1 MSLTSMT
8 FLFVFLPLALVL
20 YYLFPVS
27 KIKEPILL
35 IFSLLFYAF
44 GSIKYTILFAF
55 AVLLTVVIA
64 RCIQKCTDNNFI
76 RKCLLWGGITLNTSL
91 LVYYKYTDFFL
102 SNLGKLTSKEL
113 RMENL
118 TLPLG
123 ISFFTF
129 KSISYLVDVYR
140 KKVVL
145 TENPL
150 HDALYLSFFAQIQ
163 SGPLSRYNDMTFP
176 NQKKIDF
183 DLFSD
188 GVYRFLI
195 GFSKKILISNVLS
208 NITTEIFQAPFENFS
223 TSYAWLGAICY
234 SLQLFFD
241 FAGYSDMA
249 IGITE
254 MFGYRCPENFNYP
267 YITDSVSRFW
277 RRWHITLSEWF
288 RDYIYIPLG
297 GSRNKSKWRVYFNL
311 FIVWLL
317 TGIWHG
323 AAWNFVVWGLGYFV
337 VISLERIFDLP
348 GRWKSKPGRIIYRI
362 FSLLFIN
369 FQWVL
374 FRSESLLSGLRY
386 IKRMILPYNNELANM
401 RTLFL
406 IKDYWFFIIVAIA
419 LSTPIVPKLGSKL
432 EKNRIVHTI
441 YEILIALI
449 IIGGFIWSISF
460 VVAGQNN
467 PFAYADF

>member
-1 MSLTSMT
+1 MLE
-8 FLFVFLPLALVL
+8 LA
-20 YYLFPVS
+20 
-27 KIKEPILL
+27 
-35 IFSLLFYAF
+35 
-44 GSIKYTILFAF
+44 
-55 AVLLTVVIA
+55 
-64 RCIQKCTDNNFI
+64 
-76 RKCLLWGGITLNTSL
+76 
-91 LVYYKYTDFFL
+91 
-102 SNLGKLTSKEL
+102 
-113 RMENL
+113 
-118 TLPLG
+118 LPLG

-140 KKVVL
+140 KKAAL
-145 TENPL
+145 TDNPL

-163 SGPLSRYNDMTFP
+163 SGPLSRYHDMTQF

-188 GVYRFLI
+188 GVYRFLA

-208 NITTEIFQAPFENFS
+208 NITTEIFKAPFENFS
-223 TSYAWLGAICY
+223 TSYAWLGAVCY

-241 FAGYSDMA
+241 FSGYSDMA
-249 IGITE
+249 IGITQ
-254 MFGYRCPENFNYP
+254 MFGYKCPENFDYP
-267 YITDSVSRFW
+267 YMTDSVSKFW

-297 GSRNKSKWRVYFNL
+297 GSRNKRKWRVYVNL
-311 FIVWLL
+311 FVVWLL

-337 VISLERIFDLP
+337 VISLERIFELP
-348 GRWKSKPGRIIYRI
+348 GRLKSKLGKILYRI
-362 FSLLFIN
+362 CSLLFIN

-386 IKRMILPYNNELANM
+386 IKRMILPYTNEVANM

-406 IKDYWFFIIVAIA
+406 IKDYWFFIVLAIV
-419 LSTPIVPKLGSKL
+419 LSTPIVSKLGCKL
-432 EKNRIVHTI
+432 EKNKIVHTI
-441 YEILIALI
+441 YEILIALLV
-449 IIGGFIWSISF
+449 IGGFIWSISF